1 MDLRSLLLSRDED
14 PVRVLSRLLADLGI
28 GMEHCVD
35 ASAALELL
43 ARRKYDGVF
52 ADCNVDGAGEL
63 LKNMRLSRANK
74 RSISFAILAQ
84 EMSVRSAF
92 QMGANFV
99 FYKPL
104 TSARAKRSLKA
115 AHGLMMRERRRH
127 FRHPMD
133 ARVMLRFENAREQ
146 QASIMDLSTGGM
158 ALKAPEP
165 LAMMN
170 RVQLRF
176 TLPGSGRPIEAA
188 AEVAWVDS
196 HGRAG
201 VHFVEVAG
209 DGQARVEEWLLA
221 RSQISEEQTGEEG
234 GTEAFRVRPR
244 AAGNRGVEV
253 ELVESEESEPKRRG
267 EVRSRGIFRGSA
279 KGRLTVVLI
288 RSGKVIVI
296 HGHCEDLSEEGLGGT
311 MEGELLM
318 GDKVLIELALSEFE
332 EPLRL
337 HGEVRHRSGT
347 YYGFAL
353 LAIDAQQRR
362 TIKRISEEL
371 PVR

>member
-14 PVRVLSRLLADLGI
+14 TVRVLSRLLADLGI

-35 ASAALELL
+35 ANSALESL

-52 ADCNVDGAGEL
+52 ADCNVDGAADL

-74 RSISFAILAQ
+74 RSISFAILSQ

-133 ARVMLRFENAREQ
+133 ARVALRFENAREQ
-146 QASIMDLSTGGM
+146 QATILDLSTGGM

-170 RVQLRF
+170 RVHVRF
-176 TLPGSGRPIEAA
+176 ALPGSGRPIEAA
-188 AEVAWVDS
+188 AEVTWVDS

-201 VHFVEVAG
+201 VHFVEVAD
-209 DGQARVEEWLLA
+209 DGQERLEDWLLA
-221 RSQISEEQTGEEG
+221 RSQVGDEQRGEASP
-234 GTEAFRVRPR
+234 EALRARPR
-244 AAGNRGVEV
+244 NAAGGAVEV
-253 ELVESEESEPKRRG
+253 ELVESEESEPRRRA
-267 EVRSRGIFRGSA
+267 ESRARGIFRGSA

-288 RSGKVIVI
+288 RSGKVMVI

-311 MEGELLM
+311 MDGELLM

-337 HGEVRHRSGT
+337 HGEVRHRSGS

-353 LAIDAQQRR
+353 LALDALQRKA
-362 TIKRISEEL
+362 IKRISEEL